1 MRLFAAFVT
10 SLNWISLGFRLL
22 LEQNIEDD
30 ILGSK
35 KLWGAF
41 HRLDRSIMTVIVC
54 CSTSLDSV
62 LDLNSIKAYK
72 TPTLLMW
79 LGWPTSPAYILV
91 SVPYLC
97 VFFGVSAVRHSWWTS
112 CHRRSSYRQTASRR
126 CASAGGPSGG
136 TSCRTPSHS
145 PPYGR
150 CAASSLWGHCCSCNT
165 HTFELGV
172 SWKWCVV
179 RSLFFF
185 FGFRLS
191 TKNALSDYSEYIL
204 TGLWISQCM
213 FWEPVE
219 LGSLT

>member
-41 HRLDRSIMTVIVC
+41 HKLDRSIMTVIVF

-62 LDLNSIKAYK
+62 LDLNLIKAYK
-72 TPTLLMW
+72 TPTLLTW

-97 VFFGVSAVRHSWWTS
+97 VFFGVSAARHSWWTS
-112 CHRRSSYRQTASRR
+112 CHKRSSYRRMASRQ

-136 TSCRTPSHS
+136 TSFRTPSHS

-150 CAASSLWGHCCSCNT
+150 CAASSLWGHRCSCNT
-165 HTFELGV
+165 HT
-172 SWKWCVV
+172 WV
-179 RSLFFF
+179 RRDEFQTFNKKCTHWLFWIHFNWSL
-185 FGFRLS
+185 
-191 TKNALSDYSEYIL
+191 N
-204 TGLWISQCM
+204 IS
-213 FWEPVE
+213 VYV
-219 LGSLT
+219 GGASSSLPIAG

>member
-10 SLNWISLGFRLL
+10 SLNWISSDFGLL

-35 KLWGAF
+35 KLWGTF
-41 HRLDRSIMTVIVC
+41 HRLDRSITTVIVC

-72 TPTLLMW
+72 TPTLLTW

-97 VFFGVSAVRHSWWTS
+97 VFFGVSAARHSWWTS
-112 CHRRSSYRQTASRR
+112 CHRRSSYRQMASRR

-165 HTFELGV
+165 HTWVRRELEVVCCEKPFFSFLV
-172 SWKWCVV
+172 SDFQQKMHWLFWIHFNW
-179 RSLFFF
+179 SL
-185 FGFRLS
+185 
-191 TKNALSDYSEYIL
+191 N
-204 TGLWISQCM
+204 IS
-213 FWEPVE
+213 VYV
-219 LGSLT
+219 LGASSSLPIAG